1 MFAGPII
8 AREVLTAPRPARFY
22 VVRAS
27 YVGILFVLMWT
38 AWQLLIGFRDVHE
51 LGLIAR
57 YGGILYGI
65 FAVLQLTLVLF
76 FAPLFSAASIAHEKD
91 RRTFILLLMTDL
103 SDLEVVLGKL
113 LAALLNIMGGLAA
126 GAGLL
131 GICTLFGGIS
141 FGQVVTLF
149 AVTAASGVAGGAMG
163 LVVALWRD
171 RAFQSIS
178 LTILMVVFSVAGVEA
193 FTVAFPTLTA
203 FGVPLADVLNPYRAI
218 VAVLYPRSVELGGVM
233 AVSSAVYILVRLTG
247 AALLVSFAAWKL
259 RAWNP
264 GRNEPREQREGEGEG
279 EAEIVETLIEI
290 DEADVEAPVAVGSA
304 ALTVSQVGAGLG
316 PVRRALRRSRPP
328 GRPGLPPANP
338 ARRPGCTSPGGPTG
352 GSSRAPSPTGAP
364 GATRSS
370 GAS

>member
-27 YVGILFVLMWT
+27 YVGILFVLLWT
-38 AWQLLIGFRDVHE
+38 AWQLLIGLRDVHE
-51 LGLIAR
+51 LGLTAR
-57 YGGILYGI
+57 YGGILYGM
-65 FAVLQLTLVLF
+65 FAILQLTLILF

-113 LAALLNIMGGLAA
+113 LAALLNIMAALAA

-131 GICTLFGGIS
+131 AICTLFGGIS

-149 AVTAASGVAGGAMG
+149 AVTASSGVAGGAMG

-193 FTVAFPTLTA
+193 FSLAFPTLRA
-203 FGVPLADVLNPYRAI
+203 FDVPLAEVLNPYRAI
-218 VAVLYPRSVELGGVM
+218 LSVLYPRPGELGGVM
-233 AVSSAVYILVRLTG
+233 GVSSVVYVLVRLAG
-247 AALLVSFAAWKL
+247 AALLVAFAAYKL
-259 RAWNP
+259 RHWNP
-264 GRNEPREQREGEGEG
+264 GRNEPRELREGAGESDL
-279 EAEIVETLIEI
+279 VETLVEV
-290 DEADVEAPVAVGSA
+290 DEAAVEAPVAVGSA
-304 ALTVSQVGAGLG
+304 AFAG
-316 PVRRALRRSRPP
+316 STP
-328 GRPGLPPANP
+328 GRRLAY
-338 ARRPGCTSPGGPTG
+338 TSPDGRTSGW
-352 GSSRAPSPTGAP
+352 SRQPGRTDAP
-364 GATRSS
+364 GAIPSS